1 MGFSDEFKSSFDALK
16 DSVNGANGHYQV
28 WFTLRG
34 KGKALDKHYPDMNE
48 SAYVDFFKAINIAN
62 YKMMFVEIG
71 CIFDTDKK
79 SHRFRDFKNLLDQ
92 QGHTDLV
99 EMAEEK
105 IGPYRELVSNLLTI
119 LSKLIAHKEKA
130 ISPQELYRKHGINPY
145 DIGCLLNDLAFFMRE
160 VEQMING
167 GASWSSIGPT
177 DRWEQATWSMLKVL
191 SKGRSS

>member
-1 MGFSDEFKSSFDALK
+1 MEFSDKFKSSFDALK

-34 KGKALDKHYPDMNE
+34 KGKALDKYYHDMNE

-71 CIFDTDKK
+71 CIFDTNDK
-79 SHRFRDFKNLLDQ
+79 SHRFRDFKNLLKQ
-92 QGHTDLV
+92 QGHNDLV
-99 EMAEEK
+99 KIADEK
-105 IGPYRELVSNLLTI
+105 IGPYSELVSNLLTI
-119 LSKLIAHKEKA
+119 RSKLIAHKEKA
-130 ISPQELYRKHGINPY
+130 ISPQELHKKHGIKPD
-145 DIGCLLNDLAFFMRE
+145 DIGSLLSDLAGFMCE
-160 VEQMING
+160 VEQVING

-177 DRWEQATWSMLKVL
+177 DRWEQATWNMLKVL